1 VLVLAVL
8 AAPTVQDPQ
17 VAHMAVVVAHVMMTQ
32 TVRVVPAAKALFVLS
47 GAQVEL
53 ILQQAQRMY
62 SNVRSLR
69 WLYRRKKKNF
79 NRFYYVKI

>member
-1 VLVLAVL
+1 VLVPEVLAVL
-8 AAPTVQDPQ
+8 TEQELPVVHMV
-17 VAHMAVVVAHVMMTQ
+17 VAVAHVMMTQ
-32 TVRVVPAAKALFVLS
+32 TVQVVMAGKVLFVLF

-69 WLYRRKKKNF
+69 WLHRRKKKNF
-79 NRFYYVKI
+79 NRFHYVKI